1 MTTLRDWLLAL
12 FILAGLSLSVGCGT
26 EPEPQPVRAAEP
38 RPLDVPRPPVP
49 AAVEAVVES
58 CAVVLLDDGNV
69 ICNCQPK

>member
-12 FILAGLSLSVGCGT
+12 LIVALMSLSVGCGS
-26 EPEPQPVRAAEP
+26 EAPEVRPAEP